1 MPQPDLPS
9 VKAFVV
15 LPGRIPQ
22 HLIFRGVGLYQRPA
36 GLVTPA
42 RSAHNLGQKY
52 KGAFGGAVVVHIQRL
67 IRRQDPHQ
75 RHIIKIQSL
84 GHHLC
89 SQKDRNFFLIKFL
102 QHFFMLHA
110 HRVCVHP

>member
-9 VKAFVV
+9 VKALVV

-52 KGAFGGAVVVHIQRL
+52 KGAFGGAGVML
-67 IRRQDPHQ
+67 
-75 RHIIKIQSL
+75 SL
-84 GHHLC
+84 AALGLGAFIVKKKK
-89 SQKDRNFFLIKFL
+89 S
-102 QHFFMLHA
+102 
-110 HRVCVHP
+110 